1 MSSLEAVKNKANA
14 RGEKPQKDPMG
25 HLYVEEIL
33 RNADFQGDIS
43 TNKKDLEAFS
53 TDESIF
59 SVRPQIVIAPKSK
72 KDLEISVKVIDVHT
86 ATFPTLSLTP
96 RAAGTGL
103 SGGSLTD
110 SIVVDVK

>member
-1 MSSLEAVKNKANA
+1 MSSLETVKEKIDA

-43 TNKKDLEAFS
+43 SNKEDLEKFS

-59 SVRPQIVIAPKSK
+59 SVTRILIFALDCHCELMTS
-72 KDLEISVKVIDVHT
+72 
-86 ATFPTLSLTP
+86 
-96 RAAGTGL
+96 
-103 SGGSLTD
+103 
-110 SIVVDVK
+110 